1 MTIRIRTRRYDL
13 DHPMPQAGEYGTSL
27 YPEVKGMYE
36 QMEPAREGSVHSD
49 VLVPLFQSLITGF
62 FGGAILALVTWYFIA
77 QDAEYALYAFGISL
91 VVIATVVWMGLL
103 DDHKRLLW
111 RVERLVGKDF
121 DGDGVVGEPETLR
134 IELTTTNEEGFQS
147 MEILDLPG
155 DAHKLREFACA
166 VLAGRAISLAS
177 WTGHGG
183 LYSRREFIVLR
194 DELLHRGWMAWRNPH
209 APAQGV
215 MLTRKGREALERI
228 CQAPHPTERA

>member
-1 MTIRIRTRRYDL
+1 MTIRIRTRRYNL
-13 DHPMPQAGEYGTSL
+13 DHPMPQAGRYGTSL

-121 DGDGVVGEPETLR
+121 DGDGTIGEPEHLVVEIHRPGPYGENADFLHLGVDKERFTEFVRGILSGEPVTVARWTGSGRTFRRGEFEKLR
-134 IELTTTNEEGFQS
+134 SELMERGILRWRGARNQGADLTPEGK
-147 MEILDLPG
+147 EILEAL
-155 DAHKLREFACA
+155 LREA
-166 VLAGRAISLAS
+166 R
-177 WTGHGG
+177 
-183 LYSRREFIVLR
+183 
-194 DELLHRGWMAWRNPH
+194 
-209 APAQGV
+209 
-215 MLTRKGREALERI
+215 
-228 CQAPHPTERA
+228 